1 MFTPEFQKVPL
12 TDRPACV
19 EQERQ
24 RRVEADPEAYVAV
37 PVLVPKMSTMVEGAV
52 ADYELFWLV
61 GLPGPVD
68 HPRFPGKK
76 AREAINFQCSR
87 EETAEDLVY
96 VLNNGRLMRE
106 ISDNARKSMAEELD
120 GKTTTQTETERTPED
135 VLTSG

>member
-1 MFTPEFQKVPL
+1 MFSEELRKSTLDQ
-12 TDRPACV
+12 RPALV

-24 RRVEADPEAYVAV
+24 RRVEADPEAYVAI
-37 PVLVPKMSTMVEGAV
+37 PVLVPKMSSVVEGAV

-87 EETAEDLVY
+87 EETAEDLVF
-96 VLNNGRLMRE
+96 VLNDGHLRRTM
-106 ISDNARKSMAEELD
+106 SDNVKELSFSHAHAERL
-120 GKTTTQTETERTPED
+120 PED
-135 VLTSG
+135 VLTAG